1 MTSIMLSTCPRP
13 NTPWSEMVYDSHT
26 HSFSSLVTKARN
38 IANLQDLPMPYEPNP
53 AICRP
58 GSASFI
64 VDMGIIPPLCYT
76 AIKCRVPST
85 RRQAID
91 VLTTS
96 PHREAMWDGAIVA
109 AIAEQVIALEEGDF
123 FRKDSSSSL
132 PPVLTRGGKPQP
144 SSQSWGSGSSSLP
157 EAYRFEDVQVI
168 MQDGTRNKGRII
180 CRRRRRHS
188 GEATNPS
195 LSSSGLNR
203 LDYSTANADD
213 AWEVIE
219 DSFHCET
226 SNVR

>member
-1 MTSIMLSTCPRP
+1 
-13 NTPWSEMVYDSHT
+13 
-26 HSFSSLVTKARN
+26 
-38 IANLQDLPMPYEPNP
+38 MPYEPNP

-64 VDMGIIPPLCYT
+64 VDMGIILPLCYT
-76 AIKCRVPST
+76 AIKFRVPST

-109 AIAEQVIALEEGDF
+109 AIAERVIALEEGDF

-168 MQDGTRNKGRII
+168 MQDGTRNRQDNLSPPSAAF
-180 CRRRRRHS
+180 RRS
-188 GEATNPS
+188 YQPVVVFLGVE
-195 LSSSGLNR
+195 
-203 LDYSTANADD
+203 
-213 AWEVIE
+213 
-219 DSFHCET
+219 
-226 SNVR
+226 